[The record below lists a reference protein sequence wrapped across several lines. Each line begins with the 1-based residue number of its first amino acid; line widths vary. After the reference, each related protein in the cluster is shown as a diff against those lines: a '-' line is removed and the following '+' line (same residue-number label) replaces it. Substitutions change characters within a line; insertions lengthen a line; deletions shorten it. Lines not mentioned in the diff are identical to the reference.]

1 MSWMQRWQRPW
12 RRQYWLAWFLLGL
25 ILVLSPILTVNSF
38 LHPPAAISQVPGL
51 PSPSTPQLPL
61 GVQRSG
67 LVEST
72 PVLLDGKE
80 VFKIA
85 SPTVLNRAEP
95 GQQVPVEVRARQIE
109 MNLAQLLA
117 PNPVAERSASYSTLL
132 DPQTTEVLIENL
144 NSQPVLFVRDAH
156 LAEPRVLLTVTDADA
171 QYYATTKAELA
182 QRWQAT
188 LQQEL
193 RQALESRQPGAR
205 KERLNQVAIS
215 LATMVAASLVL
226 FGVWKLLGWRKRL
239 LEQRQI
245 EQRQRSEATTSAI
258 NAPLD
263 SPAAAAI
270 ALQEAEAEETGL
282 QFLEIL
288 REQLSL
294 QRRLRILDFLRWLVF
309 WAIIFVWVSGIANI
323 LSWFPETRRFATVL
337 GSIPS
342 VILVAWFFA
351 GLIDRLIHLGVD
363 RFAKAWELNSSST
376 ENSQRRSLRIS
387 TLVAVVKGLTTLLVY
402 ITALMWV
409 LQSLNVAPI
418 SVLALGTVLAV
429 AASFATQ
436 NIIKDF
442 VNGFLIL
449 LEDQYAIGDF
459 IRVNNVSGRVE
470 GLNLR
475 VTQLRNDTGH
485 LITIPNSLIAQVEN
499 MTRTWSRCDF
509 QIEVAYNTDV
519 NLALD
524 VIRQVADELA
534 HDPEWGK
541 FILDTTEVLGVEQL
555 SHSGILIRL
564 WIKTLPMK
572 QWPVAREFRRRIK
585 IAFDKQGIA
594 IGMPQQ
600 SLIGPF
606 IERTEKN

>member
-1 MSWMQRWQRPW
+1 MSWLARFKRTVK
-12 RRQYWLAWFLLGL
+12 RQYWLAWFLVGL
-25 ILVLSPILTVNSF
+25 LVVMSPILAGNPLLEV
-38 LHPPAAISQVPGL
+38 PGAIAQVPGL

-67 LVEST
+67 LVESA

-80 VFKIA
+80 LFRIA
-85 SPTVLNRAEP
+85 SPIVFNRAEP
-95 GQQVPVEVRARQIE
+95 GKQVPVEVRARQIE
-109 MNLAQLLA
+109 ANLSQLLT
-117 PNPVAERSASYSTLL
+117 PNSTAERSLPYSTLL
-132 DPQTTEVLIENL
+132 DPKTTEVLIENL

-171 QYYATTKAELA
+171 QYHATTKAQLA
-182 QRWQAT
+182 QRWQAI

-205 KERLNQVAIS
+205 KERLNQVVIS
-215 LATMVAASLVL
+215 LLVMVVASLVL
-226 FGVWKLLGWRKRL
+226 FGIWKVLGWRKHILEQQQRLEAAASATNAL
-239 LEQRQI
+239 LEN
-245 EQRQRSEATTSAI
+245 AT
-258 NAPLD
+258 D
-263 SPAAAAI
+263 AAI
-270 ALQEAEAEETGL
+270 ALPEEEEEEGRL

-309 WAIIFVWVSGIANI
+309 WGIIFVWVSGIANI
-323 LSWFPETRRFATVL
+323 LSWFPDTRRFATIL

-342 VILVAWFFA
+342 VILAAWFFA
-351 GLIDRLIHLGVD
+351 GLVDRLIHLGVD
-363 RFAKAWELNSSST
+363 RFAKAWELNSSSM

-402 ITALMWV
+402 VTALMWV

-459 IRVNNVSGRVE
+459 IRVNDVSGRVE
-470 GLNLR
+470 SLNLR
-475 VTQLRNDTGH
+475 VTQIRNDTGH

-499 MTRTWSRCDF
+499 MTRSWSRCDF

-519 NLALD
+519 NLALE

-534 HDPEWGK
+534 HDSEWK
-541 FILDTTEVLGVEQL
+541 HLILDTSELLGVEQL

-600 SLIGPF
+600 SLLGPF
-606 IERTEKN
+606 VEQIENN

>member
-38 LHPPAAISQVPGL
+38 LHPPAAIAQVPGL

-263 SPAAAAI
+263 SPAAAI

>member
-1 MSWMQRWQRPW
+1 MKGLQRLWK
-12 RRQYWLAWFLLGL
+12 RQYWLTCFLVSLL
-25 ILVLSPILTVNSF
+25 LVLSPILTVNPF
-38 LHPPAAISQVPGL
+38 LKPPGAIAQVPGL
-51 PSPSTPQLPL
+51 PSSSTPQLPL

-67 LVEST
+67 LVESA

-80 VFKIA
+80 LFRIA
-85 SPTVLNRAEP
+85 SPTVYNRAEP
-95 GQQVPVEVRARQIE
+95 GRQVPVEVRARQIE
-109 MNLAQLLA
+109 LNLAQLLA
-117 PNPVAERSASYSTLL
+117 PNPAAERSASYSTLL
-132 DPQTTEVLIENL
+132 DPKTTEVLIENL

-171 QYYATTKAELA
+171 QYHATTKAELA

-193 RQALESRQPGAR
+193 RRALESRQPGAR
-205 KERLNQVAIS
+205 KERINQVVIS
-215 LATMVAASLVL
+215 LAAMVAASLML
-226 FGVWKLLGWRKRL
+226 FGVWKVLGWRKRI
-239 LEQRQI
+239 LEHQQT
-245 EQRQRSEATTSAI
+245 SETTTSVI

-263 SPAAAAI
+263 NPAGEAI
-270 ALQEAEAEETGL
+270 ALQEAAEERGL

-323 LSWFPETRRFATVL
+323 LSWFPETRQFATVL

-351 GLIDRLIHLGVD
+351 GLVDRLIHLGVD

-387 TLVAVVKGLTTLLVY
+387 TLVTVVKGLTTLLVY

-409 LQSLNVAPI
+409 LQALNVAPI

-449 LEDQYAIGDF
+449 LEDQYAIGDC
-459 IRVNNVSGRVE
+459 IRVNEVSGRVE
-470 GLNLR
+470 SLNLR
-475 VTQLRNDTGH
+475 ITQIRNDSGH
-485 LITIPNSLIAQVEN
+485 LITIPNSQIAQVEN

-519 NLALD
+519 NLALE

-541 FILDTTEVLGVEQL
+541 SILDTTEVFGVEQL

-564 WIKTLPMK
+564 WIKTLPT
-572 QWPVAREFRRRIK
+572 QQGPVAREFRRRIK
-585 IAFDKQGIA
+585 IAFDKRGIA

-600 SLIGPF
+600 SLLGPF
-606 IERTEKN
+606 MKQVENN

>member
-1 MSWMQRWQRPW
+1 M
-12 RRQYWLAWFLLGL
+12 
-25 ILVLSPILTVNSF
+25 
-38 LHPPAAISQVPGL
+38 PGL

-263 SPAAAAI
+263 SPAAAI

>member
-1 MSWMQRWQRPW
+1 MQRWQRPW

>member
-38 LHPPAAISQVPGL
+38 LHPPAAIAQVPGL

-258 NAPLD
+258 NAPLG

>member
-25 ILVLSPILTVNSF
+25 ILVLNPILTVNSF
-38 LHPPAAISQVPGL
+38 LHPPAAIAQVPGL

-72 PVLLDGKE
+72 LVLLDGKE

-182 QRWQAT
+182 KRWQAT

-245 EQRQRSEATTSAI
+245 EQRQRSEATTSTT
-258 NAPLD
+258 NAPLG
-263 SPAAAAI
+263 SPAAAI
-270 ALQEAEAEETGL
+270 ALQKAEAEETGL

-485 LITIPNSLIAQVEN
+485 LITIPNSLITQVEN

-606 IERTEKN
+606 TERTEKN

>member
-1 MSWMQRWQRPW
+1 MSWIEGLNRMMG
-12 RRQYWLAWFLLGL
+12 RQSWLAWFLAGL
-25 ILVLSPILTVNSF
+25 LLVLSPILN
-38 LHPPAAISQVPGL
+38 LNPMLELPGAIAQVPSL
-51 PSPSTPQLPL
+51 ASPSTPQLPL
-61 GVQRSG
+61 GVQRLG
-67 LVEST
+67 LVESA
-72 PVLLDGKE
+72 PVSLDGKE
-80 VFKIA
+80 LFRIA
-85 SPTVLNRAEP
+85 SPTVYNRAEP
-95 GQQVPVEVRARQIE
+95 GKQVPVELRARQIE
-109 MNLAQLLA
+109 LNLSQLLA
-117 PNPVAERSASYSTLL
+117 PNPTAEQPTSYSTLL
-132 DPQTTEVLIENL
+132 DPKTTEVLIENL

-171 QYYATTKAELA
+171 QYHATTKALLA

-193 RQALESRQPGAR
+193 RQALASRQPGAM
-205 KERLNQVAIS
+205 KERINQVMVS
-215 LATMVAASLVL
+215 LAAMIAVSAVLV
-226 FGVWKLLGWRKRL
+226 GTWKVLGWRKRI

-245 EQRQRSEATTSAI
+245 AETRTSTST
-258 NAPLD
+258 APFD
-263 SPAAAAI
+263 ESGVAAI
-270 ALQEAEAEETGL
+270 ALQEADEGGL

-294 QRRLRILDFLRWLVF
+294 LRRLRILDFLRWLVF
-309 WAIIFVWVSGIANI
+309 WVIIFVWVSGIANI
-323 LSWFPETRRFATVL
+323 LSWFPETRRFATIL
-337 GSIPS
+337 GSIPLL
-342 VILVAWFFA
+342 ILAAWFFA
-351 GLIDRLIHLGVD
+351 GLIDRLIHLGID
-363 RFAKAWELNSSST
+363 RFAKAWELNSTGT

-459 IRVNNVSGRVE
+459 IKVNEVSGRVE
-470 GLNLR
+470 SLNLR
-475 VTQLRNDTGH
+475 VTQIRNDDGH
-485 LITIPNSLIAQVEN
+485 LITIPNSQIAQVEN

-509 QIEVAYNTDV
+509 QIEVAYHTDV
-519 NLALD
+519 NLALE

-534 HDPEWGK
+534 HDPEWENY
-541 FILDTTEVLGVEQL
+541 ILDTTEVFGVEQL
-555 SHSGILIRL
+555 SHTGILIRM

-585 IAFDKQGIA
+585 IAFDKHGIA

-600 SLIGPF
+600 SLSTSL
-606 IERTEKN
+606 IEQIDNN